1 MTVRF
6 SEIQSSVATELKEFD
21 NFFKQSFQS
30 RIGLLN
36 SILKFIVKRKGKQMR
51 PLFVLL
57 SAALNGSINQKTY
70 RGASLI
76 ELLHTATLVHD
87 DVVDD
92 SFMRRGAFSINALW
106 KNKISVLVGDYLLS
120 RGMLLALS
128 NKDNEMLEITSDAV
142 RLMSEGEI
150 LQIEKARTL
159 DIDESV
165 YFEIIRMKTAS
176 LIATSCAIGAA
187 SVNALPERIDLM
199 RNFGE
204 CVGLAFQIKDDL
216 LDFSGFETGKPTGVD
231 LKEKKLT
238 LPIIYSLK
246 HASATDRRHVKKL
259 IGRSVM
265 DKEQIAE
272 IIEFIKVHQG
282 FEYALTKMN
291 EYKNKA
297 YELIGQYPDNQYK
310 TALCQLID
318 YTIERNK

>member
-1 MTVRF
+1 MTVSF
-6 SEIQSSVATELKEFD
+6 SEIQSPVVNELKEFD
-21 NFFKQSFQS
+21 DFFKQSFQS

-36 SILKFIVKRKGKQMR
+36 TILKYIIKRKGKQMR

-92 SFMRRGAFSINALW
+92 SSMRRGAFSINALW
-106 KNKISVLVGDYLLS
+106 KNKAAVLVGDYLLS

-142 RLMSEGEI
+142 RMMSEGEL

-187 SVNALPERIDLM
+187 SVNATSEKVDLM

-204 CVGLAFQIKDDL
+204 SVGLAFQIKDDL

-231 LKEKKLT
+231 IKEKKLT
-238 LPIIYSLK
+238 LPVIYSLK
-246 HASATDRRHVKKL
+246 QANSRDRSHIKNM
-259 IGRSVM
+259 ISRSVK
-265 DKEQIAE
+265 DKKQIVE
-272 IIEFIKVHQG
+272 IIEFIRIHKG
-282 FEYALTKMN
+282 FEYAQAKMM
-291 EYKNKA
+291 EYKDKA
-297 YELIGQYPDNQYK
+297 NEIIGQYPDNQYR
-310 TALCQLID
+310 TALKQLID